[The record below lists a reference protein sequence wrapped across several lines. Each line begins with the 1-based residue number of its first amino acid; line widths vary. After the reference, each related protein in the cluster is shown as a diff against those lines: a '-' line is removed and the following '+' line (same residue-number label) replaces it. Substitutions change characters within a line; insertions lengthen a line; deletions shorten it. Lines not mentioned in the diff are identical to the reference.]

1 MIKHYEIRKRIED
14 AVALDIVGTYG
25 GSAVEPVYDI

>member
-1 MIKHYEIRKRIED
+1 MHTFFSNARH